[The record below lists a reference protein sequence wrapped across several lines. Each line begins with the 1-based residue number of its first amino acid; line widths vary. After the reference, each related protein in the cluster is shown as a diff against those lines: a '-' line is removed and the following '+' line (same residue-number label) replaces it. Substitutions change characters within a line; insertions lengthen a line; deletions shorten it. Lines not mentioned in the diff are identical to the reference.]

1 MNIIRNGKGT
11 LAAKECEATLSHIEP
26 LIQRHIYIYIYIYV
40 DRQLI
45 PAHKLA

>member
-26 LIQRHIYIYIYIYV
+26 SDPEAYIYV

>member
-26 LIQRHIYIYIYIYV
+26 SDPGAYIYIYIYV

>member
-26 LIQRHIYIYIYIYV
+26 SDPEAYIYIYV